1 MYLVRE
7 AFVNASV
14 CRNCTEEYS
23 SYSYDTSS
31 QYTPS
36 RLELLWSQ
44 SRNGSLERLES
55 AECITAYAIALQ
67 SDRRNLLLV
76 MDNAQ
81 ANTSPYNR
89 NLTYINNTDTFWFN
103 TFSAYEGTDPDAAPD
118 SYAWICSGL
127 EYKRNTPC
135 ANRLGEIA
143 KAPDAW
149 TVGQSYD
156 GKQYSWPVKYCLS
169 EPAVPRCRLHFSP
182 AIAAIVTVLNLCK

>member
-1 MYLVRE
+1 MYLVNE

-14 CRNCTEEYS
+14 CHNCTERYS
-23 SYSYDTSS
+23 SYSYYNSS
-31 QYTPS
+31 QYIPS
-36 RLELLWSQ
+36 RLELLWSK
-44 SRNGSLERLES
+44 SRNGSLERLEP

-76 MDNAQ
+76 MDSAQ

-89 NLTYINNTDTFWFN
+89 NLTYTNNTDTFWFD
-103 TFSAYEGTDPDAAPD
+103 TFSAYEGTDPDTAPD

-127 EYKRNTPC
+127 EYEWDTPC

-143 KAPDAW
+143 KTPDAW
-149 TVGQSYD
+149 TVGQRYD
-156 GKQYSWPVKYCLS
+156 GTQYSWPVKYCLS
-169 EPAVPRCRLHFSP
+169 EAAVPRCRLHFSP